1 MSEVR
6 KGTVIW
12 FDPKPGYGFIE
23 WDGQAE
29 EDEDMFVH
37 FSDINLEGF
46 KTLKKGQRVSFGL
59 GENNKG
65 EPKAID
71 VTILDEEK

>member
-1 MSEVR
+1 MSEER

-23 WDGQAE
+23 WDGQE
-29 EDEDMFVH
+29 ETEEDMFVH

-46 KTLKKGQRVSFGL
+46 KTLKKGQRVSFGV
-59 GENNKG
+59 GKNNKG